1 MFKMGVFIL
10 TDKDDIIFSLLDLF
24 LPSSFNFSSLK
35 NESEKFIKYLSME
48 LLLLRN
54 KKIDKKNTINKKAR
68 VKYVLVI
75 NFDTIRP

>member
-1 MFKMGVFIL
+1 MLI
-10 TDKDDIIFSLLDLF
+10 DKDDIIFSLLDLF

-48 LLLLRN
+48 LLLLKN
-54 KKIDKKNTINKKAR
+54 KKIDKTNTINKKAR
-68 VKYVLVI
+68 VKDILLI

>member
-1 MFKMGVFIL
+1 MLI
-10 TDKDDIIFSLLDLF
+10 DKDDIIFSLLDLF

-48 LLLLRN
+48 LLLLKN
-54 KKIDKKNTINKKAR
+54 KKIDKTNTINIKAR
-68 VKYVLVI
+68 VKDILVI